1 MDKWLKAS
9 IMVAVLLA
17 GAGVFY
23 HFVFFLPEV
32 MQANRDKDEA
42 DKSEGSPASARRA
55 AYEECRQGA
64 HLAYDVHWASACMF
78 DASEAEAKHAACLR
92 DPARASQPDQG
103 KAHCDR
109 VFERHDGAA
118 DCTLPAARAAAINA
132 FLKEAEDKCRMEARA
147 GAAP

>member
-9 IMVAVLLA
+9 IMVAMLLA

-23 HFVFFLPEV
+23 HFVFVLPAV

-64 HLAYDVHWASACMF
+64 HLAYDVHWASACM
-78 DASEAEAKHAACLR
+78 STPAKPKPSTPPACGTR
-92 DPARASQPDQG
+92 RSPPGRTRARRIATVRSSGTTARPI
-103 KAHCDR
+103 APCRPR
-109 VFERHDGAA
+109 VPR
-118 DCTLPAARAAAINA
+118 PS
-132 FLKEAEDKCRMEARA
+132 M
-147 GAAP
+147 PS